1 MQFSELKR
9 REVITLLGGAA
20 ATAMWSRGASAQRT
34 GRIPTIGMLWHAA
47 SAEEEGPYFAAMIE
61 GFRALGYVDGRN
73 IKFEHRFPN
82 EMPERFRSMAA
93 DLVSLKV
100 DVLVSVGN
108 AAAPYANTATATI
121 PIVFT
126 LVADPIESKLVASFP
141 RPGGNATGLSTF
153 AADLVGRRLQVLKEM
168 IPGLSRVAQLVNPNA
183 QASRMNVEMMRA
195 AAANLGLT
203 VRTFEARAVDEF
215 EPAFEAIAQ
224 AGMQAVAVSQ
234 GEGLP
239 FQGRY
244 IIAKL
249 PIAHRIA
256 LCAFSRETFEP
267 GALMAYGTDQPAIVR
282 RAAVYVDKILK
293 GAKPAELPVEG
304 PTKFELLVNA
314 KTARAIGI
322 ELSPTMLARADEV
335 IE

>member
-1 MQFSELKR
+1 VKR
-9 REVITLLGGAA
+9 RDFITLFGSAA
-20 ATAMWSRGASAQRT
+20 ATATWSRGSLAQRG
-34 GRIPTIGMLWHAA
+34 GRIPTVGVLWHAA
-47 SAEEEGPYFAAMIE
+47 SAEEEGPYFAEMIE
-61 GFRALGYVDGRN
+61 GFKGLGYVDGRN

-82 EMPERFRSMAA
+82 EMPERLRSMAA
-93 DLVSLKV
+93 QLVSLNV
-100 DVLVSVGN
+100 DVLISVGN
-108 AAAPYANTATATI
+108 VAAPYAKNATTRI

-126 LVADPIESKLVASFP
+126 LVADPVESKLVASFA

-168 IPGLSRVAQLVNPNA
+168 IPRLSRVAQLVNPNA
-183 QASRMNVEMMRA
+183 QASRMNTELMRA
-195 AAANLGLT
+195 AAADLGLP
-203 VRTFEARAVDEF
+203 VRTFEARSLDEL
-215 EPAFEAIAQ
+215 EHAFETIAQ
-224 AGMQAVAVSQ
+224 AGMQAVIVSQ

-244 IIAKL
+244 TIAKL
-249 PIAHRIA
+249 AIAHRLA
-256 LCAFSRETFEP
+256 LCTYSRETFEP
-267 GALMAYGTDQPAIVR
+267 GALMAYGTDHLAVIR

-322 ELSPTMLARADEV
+322 ELSPTLLARADEV